1 MSFTVC
7 SHFFFTACR
16 TFSPSTEGQNELRSW
31 VPVSNQI
38 IPKWCC
44 EIVAWEKVP
53 LVRHLIPFP
62 RLPKSHTIKEKWR
75 RSIYLFEM
83 CCLVTGG
90 WKSATRELSDVPVCA
105 PITST
110 WDTSCLSRLWFGRTV
125 KGGELKEQTRRRQ
138 PLTDLTSVIGALRC
152 QHASQ
157 IKTNG
162 AYPGYWRLASLG
174 PISSAPVNVH
184 RERLIEHPSVPSR
197 RTHRRI
203 QIGSRATGRGGVIT
217 GAAGLGDR

>member
-1 MSFTVC
+1 MLWNCWMREGAACQPPDSIPPSPKVTHYQGEAAPLYIFVWDVLPGDRRVEIGHAGVIGC
-7 SHFFFTACR
+7 SSLCPH
-16 TFSPSTEGQNELRSW
+16 N
-31 VPVSNQI
+31 I
-38 IPKWCC
+38 DM
-44 EIVAWEKVP
+44 
-53 LVRHLIPFP
+53 RHL
-62 RLPKSHTIKEKWR
+62 L
-75 RSIYLFEM
+75 L
-83 CCLVTGG
+83 
-90 WKSATRELSDVPVCA
+90 
-105 PITST
+105 
-110 WDTSCLSRLWFGRTV
+110 LWFGRTV

-184 RERLIEHPSVPSR
+184 RERLIEHPTVPSR

-217 GAAGLGDR
+217 GAAGLGGQVAAPRQEPPHW